1 MPRARRILVPG
12 ALYHVYN
19 RVSRGEHVFRDEAE
33 AWRLLERIAK
43 TKRRDDFLVVAYCVM
58 SDHYHL
64 AVRMGQVPLS
74 RSMRSIHQRSTQ
86 S

>member
-1 MPRARRILVPG
+1 
-12 ALYHVYN
+12 
-19 RVSRGEHVFRDEAE
+19 
-33 AWRLLERIAK
+33 LERIAK